1 MAAELAPRIR
11 VNAVLPGAIET
22 DALVRFL
29 DQLGPEIRATM
40 HERTGMRRNGEPDD
54 IASAAL
60 WLCSPAASW
69 VTGQLV
75 TVDGM
80 AAEELIPKDQPDLS

>member
-1 MAAELAPRIR
+1 MAAELAPRVR
-11 VNAVLPGAIET
+11 VNAILPGAIET
-22 DALVRFL
+22 AALATYLDRMDPGVR
-29 DQLGPEIRATM
+29 DTM
-40 HERTGMRRNGEPDD
+40 AERTNMRRNGRPDD

-75 TVDGM
+75 SVDGM
-80 AAEELIPKDQPDLS
+80 AAEELIPKAIADL

>member
-1 MAAELAPRIR
+1 MAAELAPRVR
-11 VNAVLPGAIET
+11 VNAILPGAIET
-22 DALVRFL
+22 AALAAYL
-29 DQLGPEIRATM
+29 DRMDPSVRATM
-40 HERTGMRRNGEPDD
+40 AERTGMRRNGLPED

-69 VTGQLV
+69 VTGELV

-80 AAEELIPKDQPDLS
+80 AAEELIPKDQTDL